1 MTGYS
6 DLWIIL
12 NQDWTFLAVCAGLA
26 IVCGLGWLNDKM
38 KKGR

>member
-12 NQDWTFLAVCAGLA
+12 NQDWTFILVCLGLVV
-26 IVCGLGWLNDKM
+26 VCGLSWLNDKI

>member
-12 NQDWTFLAVCAGLA
+12 NQDWTFGLV
-26 IVCGLGWLNDKM
+26 IIGLVVVCGLGWLNDKI